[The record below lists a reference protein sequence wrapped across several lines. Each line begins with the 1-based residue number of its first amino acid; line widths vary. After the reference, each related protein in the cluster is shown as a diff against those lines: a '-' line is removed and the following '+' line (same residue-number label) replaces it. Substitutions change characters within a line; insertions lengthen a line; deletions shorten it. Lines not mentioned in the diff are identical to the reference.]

1 MLVATSL
8 ALMLQLEPGCGGS
21 YEAKASKLPAAADRA
36 WEVMGGGPS
45 DLFFP
50 EPFLGQW
57 DVSSV
62 LVSVE
67 TPLGDEFVTNK
78 AAVERSIKQ
87 DLNREER

>member
-1 MLVATSL
+1 MLVSTSL
-8 ALMLQLEPGCGGS
+8 ALVLQPEPGRD
-21 YEAKASKLPAAADRA
+21 EAKASKLPAAADRA
-36 WEVMGGGPS
+36 WEAMGGGPS

-67 TPLGDEFVTNK
+67 TPLGDEFVANK
-78 AAVERSIKQ
+78 AALDRSIQQ